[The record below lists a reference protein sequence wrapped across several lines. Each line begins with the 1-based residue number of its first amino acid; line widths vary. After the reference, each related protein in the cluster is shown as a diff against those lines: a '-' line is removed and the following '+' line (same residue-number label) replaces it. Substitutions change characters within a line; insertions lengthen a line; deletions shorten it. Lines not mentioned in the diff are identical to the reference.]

1 VEVWLANTSARP
13 TPTTNCMQ
21 NAAATITEGKNDD
34 FVSIEIAN
42 FWRSNYLFLTT

>member
-1 VEVWLANTSARP
+1 
-13 TPTTNCMQ
+13 MQ

-42 FWRSNYLFLTT
+42 FWRSNYFFLTTEHRPSGVVVLNDA